1 MIRLFTKVWNNFKE
15 YIVLVI
21 LVLASLIILSQN
33 KSLQVQKVRSI
44 AFGSFATITSL
55 ISDAFSVTDLK
66 RENEELRKI
75 NTELML
81 QISKLR
87 NYGIVNSEL
96 KDLLGF
102 KDTINLP
109 LIPATV
115 ISRSLSMT
123 QNMITLNVGS
133 KDSVLPGMPVINDRG
148 FIGLVH
154 STSEDFS
161 IARTL
166 QNVDLKLTVMD
177 ERSRINGIM
186 KWTGEELIVVNIPNT
201 FDIKTGDR
209 IVTSELSSIV
219 PVPIPIG
226 VVDEFRKNETGIFSY
241 VRVKP
246 FIDLISIENVFIL
259 ADVKS
264 KQKENLELNF
274 YKRK

>member
-1 MIRLFTKVWNNFKE
+1 MTG
-15 YIVLVI
+15 
-21 LVLASLIILSQN
+21 
-33 KSLQVQKVRSI
+33 VQTC
-44 AFGSFATITSL
+44 A
-55 ISDAFSVTDLK
+55 
-66 RENEELRKI
+66 
-75 NTELML
+75 
-81 QISKLR
+81 
-87 NYGIVNSEL
+87 
-96 KDLLGF
+96 
-102 KDTINLP
+102 LP
-109 LIPATV
+109 I
-115 ISRSLSMT
+115 
-123 QNMITLNVGS
+123 
-133 KDSVLPGMPVINDRG
+133 
-148 FIGLVH
+148 FH

-161 IARTL
+161 SDRTL

-177 ERSRINGIM
+177 ERSRINGKM

>member
-33 KSLQVQKVRSI
+33 KSLQVQKVRAI